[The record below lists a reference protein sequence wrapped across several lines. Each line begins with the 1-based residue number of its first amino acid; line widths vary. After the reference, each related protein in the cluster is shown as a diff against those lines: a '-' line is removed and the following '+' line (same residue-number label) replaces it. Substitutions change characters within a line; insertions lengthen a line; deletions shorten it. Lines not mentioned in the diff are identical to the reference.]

1 MQESL
6 VKAKLG
12 PKEDIVDPPK
22 SKNNIEGSK
31 GIHSILVAKVREA
44 FKKKKKLLHWGGVRT
59 GLRYTFFFK
68 NMV

>member
-31 GIHSILVAKVREA
+31 GIHSILVAKVRQL
-44 FKKKKKLLHWGGVRT
+44 FKFASLANFYPRT
-59 GLRYTFFFK
+59 GLSNYHHDLLAI
-68 NMV
+68 